1 MGATAGEAAR
11 ESLGVRGESGASR
24 ASPLCGVRL
33 RAGAG
38 VAGGTGVHFRA
49 ASAAGGSTVVVGRL
63 GSARLDGEAP
73 RRRWPAALTRGR
85 SGSAAAPCPWTSRGG
100 GGTPDYADLRP
111 TWGNLA
117 SRLLPTG
124 ESLPAPPPAR
134 ASPQPSAPGVAPR
147 PRRTECPFLP
157 SSLSTGPRL

>member
-49 ASAAGGSTVVVGRL
+49 ASAAGGSTVVAGRL
-63 GSARLDGEAP
+63 GSARRRGTPAP
-73 RRRWPAALTRGR
+73 VAGRADAGKVRERRRAV
-85 SGSAAAPCPWTSRGG
+85 SM
-100 GGTPDYADLRP
+100 D
-111 TWGNLA
+111 
-117 SRLLPTG
+117 
-124 ESLPAPPPAR
+124 
-134 ASPQPSAPGVAPR
+134 
-147 PRRTECPFLP
+147 
-157 SSLSTGPRL
+157 